1 MKKRISSKI
10 FILLLAM
17 CSVLM
22 LFTTAASADEPDA
35 DGYINGTIFCHIS
48 EKGDGCELRLCRVG
62 EYVNGSYVLD
72 EMYAGCGADM
82 TNLSEASAAQAA
94 SEKFAEA
101 ASKTEDGDVQPVN
114 DGLASFMVPFDSSV
128 VYVLFQTSGFDTVKL
143 SPALIVFPFVN
154 ESGEMDRTFDIDL
167 KYELVPQEI
176 RGSVILNKS
185 DLGDRPLRGAVFDLE
200 KMTEY
205 EDGRYDL
212 PYVTVVTGL
221 VTDKN
226 GQLVVTDLPLGKYR
240 FVEKQAP
247 VGFKI
252 NPDCGEFIITETGT
266 VKLSNGI
273 YVPDDDNVIIY
284 NVMDE
289 PEETSITHES
299 HVESSN
305 PPPKPDDPPVVT
317 GEDIAKFIII
327 GVVVLASLVAVVL
340 LVVIGRKKKDDDDD
354 E

>member
-1 MKKRISSKI
+1 
-10 FILLLAM
+10 
-17 CSVLM
+17 
-22 LFTTAASADEPDA
+22 
-35 DGYINGTIFCHIS
+35 
-48 EKGDGCELRLCRVG
+48 
-62 EYVNGSYVLD
+62 
-72 EMYAGCGADM
+72 M

-128 VYVLFQTSGFDTVKL
+128 VYVLFQTSGFDTVKV

-212 PYVTVVTGL
+212 PYVTV
-221 VTDKN
+221 
-226 GQLVVTDLPLGKYR
+226 
-240 FVEKQAP
+240 VEKQAP